1 MLIKIANARQRTFS
15 DRLLATLPESIFT
28 VDFTYTCGSGGE
40 VHLGYGSINGTK
52 ASAGLI
58 AAPANTKDL
67 TWSVPE
73 VSLIIG
79 DTYSATGPLSIDG
92 RTAFTSS
99 MNFGPYQLSSSFN

>member
-1 MLIKIANARQRTFS
+1 MTNRWVYGPG
-15 DRLLATLPESIFT
+15 ATIEPSVVAAGVLVPTHS
-28 VDFTYTCGSGGE
+28 TYTCGSGGQ
-40 VHLGYGSINGTK
+40 VHLVYGSINGTK

-73 VSLIIG
+73 VSFIIG

-99 MNFGPYQLSSSFN
+99 MNFGRYQLSSSFN